1 MWARVRDYLLRNLG
15 LKIAS
20 LLLALLFYLH
30 VVTDQQRESRI
41 TVGVSLTGLAD
52 TLAAVGNPPERVSV
66 KVRGKWKDLIRL
78 ELTNISLS
86 IDLTGASPGRFQRAI
101 SVEDVRERAIPA
113 ELSKSLDVT
122 EVLDPRTIDITIEP
136 KRVRTVLVAPR
147 VVGAIPSGYWMEGPA
162 DVEPDSAR
170 VAGPA
175 STVAGLGT
183 VYTLPVDITGERE
196 KIQRQVALDLGP
208 NRLTVEPRRFLVT
221 IRIARAAAESS
232 GQHP

>member
-15 LKIAS
+15 LKLAS
-20 LLLALLFYLH
+20 LLLALLFYAH

-41 TVGVSLTGLAD
+41 TVGVSLSGLAD
-52 TLAAVGNPPERVSV
+52 TLAVVGSPPTKVNV

-78 ELTNISLS
+78 ELTNTSLS
-86 IDLTGASPGRFQRAI
+86 IDLAGASPGRFQRTI

-122 EVLDPRTIDITIEP
+122 EVVDPRTIDITIEP
-136 KRVRTVLVAPR
+136 KLARTMPVAPR
-147 VVGAIPSGYWMEGPA
+147 VVGAAPSGYAIGSAE
-162 DVEPDSAR
+162 VEPDTAR
-170 VAGPA
+170 VEGPA
-175 STVAGLGT
+175 STVAGLDT

-196 KIQRQVALDLGP
+196 KIQRQVPLDLGP
-208 NRLTVEPRRFLVT
+208 GNLTAEPRRFLVT

>member
-20 LLLALLFYLH
+20 LLLALLFYAH

-41 TVGVSLTGLAD
+41 TVGVSLTGLTD
-52 TLAAVGNPPERVSV
+52 TLAIVGSPPEKVTV

-78 ELTNISLS
+78 ELTNTSLS
-86 IDLTGASPGRFQRAI
+86 IDLAGASPGRFQRAI

-147 VVGAIPSGYWMEGPA
+147 VVGAAPAGYAMDGSA
-162 DVEPDSAR
+162 DVEPDSVR
-170 VAGPA
+170 VAGPDT
-175 STVAGLGT
+175 SVAGLDT

-196 KIQRQVALDLGP
+196 KIQRQVPLDLGP
-208 NRLTVEPRRFLVT
+208 NGLTVEPRRFLVT
-221 IRIARAAAESS
+221 IRIARAEAESS

>member
-15 LKIAS
+15 LKLAS
-20 LLLALLFYLH
+20 LLLALLFYAH
-30 VVTDQQRESRI
+30 VVTDQLRESRL
-41 TVGVSLTGLAD
+41 TVGVSLSGLAD
-52 TLAAVGNPPERVSV
+52 TLAVVGSPPTKVNV

-78 ELTNISLS
+78 ELTNTSLS
-86 IDLTGASPGRFQRAI
+86 IDLAGASPGRFQRTI

-122 EVLDPRTIDITIEP
+122 EVVDPRTIDITIEP
-136 KRVRTVLVAPR
+136 KLARTMPVAPR
-147 VVGAIPSGYWMEGPA
+147 VVGAAPSGYWIDGSAE
-162 DVEPDSAR
+162 VEPDSAR
-170 VAGPA
+170 VEGPA
-175 STVAGLGT
+175 STVARLDT

-196 KIQRQVALDLGP
+196 KIQRQVLLDLGP
-208 NRLTVEPRRFLVT
+208 GSLTAEPRRFLVT